1 MKNNYSL
8 EEMKQNERWDK
19 YLVIVCLIIAVLITV
34 KSHLTINI
42 ERECKQENVV
52 ENAVIL
58 KLIDGYMCNQTHCEK
73 WGDYTPIIID
83 ESLKDLPQCTS
94 AEDIIKG
101 EGYMYP
107 CKH

>member
-8 EEMKQNERWDK
+8 EEMKQHERWDK
-19 YLVIVCLIIAVLITV
+19 YLVILCLIIAVLITV

-58 KLIDGYMCNQTHCEK
+58 EPINMCNQTHCEK

-83 ESLKDLPQCTS
+83 ESIKDL
-94 AEDIIKG
+94 KL
-101 EGYMYP
+101 
-107 CKH
+107 